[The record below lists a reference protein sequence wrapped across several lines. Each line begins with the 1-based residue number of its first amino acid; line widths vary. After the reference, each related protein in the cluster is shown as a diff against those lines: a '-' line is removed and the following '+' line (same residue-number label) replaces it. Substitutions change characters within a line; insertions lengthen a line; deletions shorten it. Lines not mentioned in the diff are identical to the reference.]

1 MKMKNKKA
9 ADLIRAKL
17 EIHRKVFGHDP
28 VEPMKTAYEKAIKA
42 LETMPEE
49 DEDDSDQGTDA

>member
-1 MKMKNKKA
+1 MTNKKA

-49 DEDDSDQGTDA
+49 DEDDSDQGSNA